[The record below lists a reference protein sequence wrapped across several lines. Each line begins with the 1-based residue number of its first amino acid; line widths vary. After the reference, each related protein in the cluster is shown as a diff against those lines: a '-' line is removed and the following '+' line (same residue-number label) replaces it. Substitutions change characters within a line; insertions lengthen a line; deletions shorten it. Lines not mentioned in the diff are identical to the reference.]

1 MSKINHIT
9 IVLSFTKV
17 DANGKQT
24 EFKRRFANINPDA
37 SNDQIKT
44 FSKLIER
51 LTGETY
57 NNIELIKSYQFN
69 QEDIFMT
76 KTLELSFKSSL
87 DKPVKLQLP
96 QLNNVVTEQVAR
108 DSMNAL
114 VDLNIIKSNSG
125 TITKVHSAQIIDKT
139 TTVLF
144 EDKK

>member
-9 IVLSFTKV
+9 IVLSFTK

-57 NNIELIKSYQFN
+57 SNIELIKS
-69 QEDIFMT
+69 
-76 KTLELSFKSSL
+76 LS
-87 DKPVKLQLP
+87 
-96 QLNNVVTEQVAR
+96 
-108 DSMNAL
+108 
-114 VDLNIIKSNSG
+114 I
-125 TITKVHSAQIIDKT
+125 
-139 TTVLF
+139 
-144 EDKK
+144 

>member
-24 EFKRRFANINPDA
+24 EFKRRFAIINPDA

-57 NNIELIKSYQFN
+57 NNIELIKS
-69 QEDIFMT
+69 
-76 KTLELSFKSSL
+76 LS
-87 DKPVKLQLP
+87 
-96 QLNNVVTEQVAR
+96 
-108 DSMNAL
+108 
-114 VDLNIIKSNSG
+114 I
-125 TITKVHSAQIIDKT
+125 
-139 TTVLF
+139 
-144 EDKK
+144 

>member
-51 LTGETY
+51 LTEKHIAIS
-57 NNIELIKSYQFN
+57 NSSNLYQFN

-96 QLNNVVTEQVAR
+96 QLNNVVTEQVVR

>member
-37 SNDQIKT
+37 SNDQTKT

-57 NNIELIKSYQFN
+57 SNIELIKS
-69 QEDIFMT
+69 
-76 KTLELSFKSSL
+76 LS
-87 DKPVKLQLP
+87 
-96 QLNNVVTEQVAR
+96 
-108 DSMNAL
+108 
-114 VDLNIIKSNSG
+114 I
-125 TITKVHSAQIIDKT
+125 
-139 TTVLF
+139 
-144 EDKK
+144 

>member
-24 EFKRRFANINPDA
+24 EFKRRFANINPEV

-57 NNIELIKSYQFN
+57 NNIEVIKS
-69 QEDIFMT
+69 ESI
-76 KTLELSFKSSL
+76 
-87 DKPVKLQLP
+87 
-96 QLNNVVTEQVAR
+96 
-108 DSMNAL
+108 
-114 VDLNIIKSNSG
+114 
-125 TITKVHSAQIIDKT
+125 
-139 TTVLF
+139 
-144 EDKK
+144 

>member
-51 LTGETY
+51 LTGENIVDPTHQIFINLIRRTY
-57 NNIELIKSYQFN
+57 S
-69 QEDIFMT
+69 
-76 KTLELSFKSSL
+76 
-87 DKPVKLQLP
+87 
-96 QLNNVVTEQVAR
+96 
-108 DSMNAL
+108 
-114 VDLNIIKSNSG
+114 
-125 TITKVHSAQIIDKT
+125 
-139 TTVLF
+139 
-144 EDKK
+144 

>member
-24 EFKRRFANINPDA
+24 EFKRRFANINLDA

-57 NNIELIKSYQFN
+57 SNIELIKS
-69 QEDIFMT
+69 
-76 KTLELSFKSSL
+76 LS
-87 DKPVKLQLP
+87 
-96 QLNNVVTEQVAR
+96 
-108 DSMNAL
+108 
-114 VDLNIIKSNSG
+114 I
-125 TITKVHSAQIIDKT
+125 
-139 TTVLF
+139 
-144 EDKK
+144 

>member
-24 EFKRRFANINPDA
+24 EFKRRFANINPDT

-57 NNIELIKSYQFN
+57 NNIEVIKSVS
-69 QEDIFMT
+69 I
-76 KTLELSFKSSL
+76 
-87 DKPVKLQLP
+87 
-96 QLNNVVTEQVAR
+96 
-108 DSMNAL
+108 
-114 VDLNIIKSNSG
+114 
-125 TITKVHSAQIIDKT
+125 
-139 TTVLF
+139 
-144 EDKK
+144 

>member
-24 EFKRRFANINPDA
+24 EFKRRFANINPDT

-57 NNIELIKSYQFN
+57 NNIELIKS
-69 QEDIFMT
+69 
-76 KTLELSFKSSL
+76 LS
-87 DKPVKLQLP
+87 
-96 QLNNVVTEQVAR
+96 
-108 DSMNAL
+108 
-114 VDLNIIKSNSG
+114 I
-125 TITKVHSAQIIDKT
+125 
-139 TTVLF
+139 
-144 EDKK
+144 

>member
-44 FSKLIER
+44 FS
-51 LTGETY
+51 
-57 NNIELIKSYQFN
+57 N
-69 QEDIFMT
+69 QEDTFMT

>member
-24 EFKRRFANINPDA
+24 EFKRRFSNINPDA

-57 NNIELIKSYQFN
+57 NNIEVIKSVS
-69 QEDIFMT
+69 I
-76 KTLELSFKSSL
+76 
-87 DKPVKLQLP
+87 
-96 QLNNVVTEQVAR
+96 
-108 DSMNAL
+108 
-114 VDLNIIKSNSG
+114 
-125 TITKVHSAQIIDKT
+125 
-139 TTVLF
+139 
-144 EDKK
+144 

>member
-1 MSKINHIT
+1 
-9 IVLSFTKV
+9 
-17 DANGKQT
+17 
-24 EFKRRFANINPDA
+24 
-37 SNDQIKT
+37 
-44 FSKLIER
+44 
-51 LTGETY
+51 
-57 NNIELIKSYQFN
+57 
-69 QEDIFMT
+69 MT

-125 TITKVHSAQIIDKT
+125 TITKVHSAQIIHKT